1 MNAAAENI
9 FNESVDGRESAAQK
23 LIEVVGLTKKFGDL
37 TVLDN
42 ITESIEK
49 GEKVAIIGPSGG
61 GKSTFLRCLNVLED
75 PTAGRV
81 FFDGVDLADVKVDIN
96 EHRRKMGMVFQQF
109 NLFNNLTVRKNIT
122 LAPVKTAYK
131 DIAKYRKAMFIAP
144 FYNLYVAWFGNMIN
158 VSRARRRDK
167 LSAKIAELERELQ
180 PLNTAW
186 ETTKSVTE
194 RAGKEFVTYD
204 PELTKRKLKLTA
216 KLERAERELNHI
228 TDIHMMT
235 PAAPAKTDRAAIKR
249 EADEMAEKLLARIG
263 LEDKADAYPSTLSG
277 GQKQRIAIV
286 RALAMNPEVMLFDE
300 PTSALD
306 PEMVGEVLDLI
317 RELADEGM
325 TMVIVTHEMGFARE
339 VASRVMFMDSG
350 KIAEQGTPDEVFRNP
365 KSPRLKEFLAKV
377 L

>member
-49 GEKVAIIGPSGG
+49 GEKIAIIGPSGG

-81 FFDGVDLADVKVDIN
+81 FFDGVDLADTRVDIN

-131 DIAKYRKAMFIAP
+131 DIAKYRKAMFVAP

-158 VSRARRRDK
+158 ASRARRRDK
-167 LSAKIAELERELQ
+167 LALKIAGLERELQ
-180 PLNTAW
+180 PLNAAW
-186 ETTKSVTE
+186 ESTKSVTE

-204 PELTKRKLKLTA
+204 PEITKRKLKLTA